1 VSERPATSGG
11 NLPPAAVT
19 ALLTLRLRSALQDAE
34 AAEAE
39 AVAFAQQQPP
49 AAAAQTSAE
58 VDGLR
63 RTLSLE
69 LDAERLAA
77 AARLDA
83 ARQEAARIVDDAH
96 QRAAELRRQWEAP
109 AVPAAPVVPAPMA
122 PPAEARPAEARPAE
136 APLSHLDVAEV
147 DPWSEFARPEPVA
160 PPEVAMAVEAA
171 VAQSIVVDRWA
182 DVPATQAA
190 DGGPTVVTVDAE
202 AFARVFAAVLAT
214 VLDERF
220 AAWRSGMG
228 PYAPAAIVDH
238 GANPA
243 APAPSLLRRV
253 FHVDVVLSVLAAAIV
268 IVLLFAWL
276 G

>member
-1 VSERPATSGG
+1 MSERPATSGG

-49 AAAAQTSAE
+49 AAATQTSAE

-122 PPAEARPAEARPAE
+122 PHAE
-136 APLSHLDVAEV
+136 APSAETPLPHLDTAEV

-160 PPEVAMAVEAA
+160 PLEVAMAVEAA

-182 DVPATQAA
+182 DVPATRAA